1 VIRLV
6 RVELTRLRWRRA
18 VLLLLALG
26 VAATA
31 VIFVGVVVDTRS
43 RTIEDIA
50 ADNGPQVFQEVD
62 RCVTHPRQ
70 YSVSKDEPD
79 LQTACE
85 NRIVGYY
92 GASVLDLVEQR
103 ESGSG
108 PALVAL
114 LTIILLLAGTTFVGH
129 DWNTGSM
136 SNQLLFEPRRL
147 RVWAAKGIAVALVA
161 GTVTLALLM
170 AYWTGLWAVASAR
183 DLPIPE
189 HAVAAAY
196 KQAVLGTALVVG
208 AALLGYALTML
219 LRTTVGSLGLLLA
232 TTFLG
237 IVVVW
242 TGFGGAERL
251 MPWGNFVA
259 YVVGGYTYYSQSACF
274 DADCSS
280 NAHTIGRAGGAVYF
294 LVALGVVAAASL
306 LSFRR
311 RDVP

>member
-1 VIRLV
+1 MIRLV

-26 VAATA
+26 VVATA
-31 VIFVGVVVDTRS
+31 VIFVGVVANTRS
-43 RTIEDIA
+43 RTIDDIA
-50 ADNGPQVFQEVD
+50 ADNGPQVLQEVK
-62 RCVTHPRQ
+62 RCTTHPRQ
-70 YSVSKDEPD
+70 YSIRKDEPD

-85 NRIVGYY
+85 NRIAGYY

-114 LTIILLLAGTTFVGH
+114 LSIILLLAGTTFVGH

-136 SNQLLFEPRRL
+136 SNQLLFEPRRR
-147 RVWAAKGIAVALVA
+147 RVWAAKAIAVAMVA
-161 GTVTLALLM
+161 GTVTLALLA
-170 AYWTGLWAVASAR
+170 AYWSGLWAVASAR
-183 DLPIPE
+183 DLSIPE

-232 TTFLG
+232 TTFGG

-242 TGFGGAERL
+242 TGFGGAERF
-251 MPWGNFVA
+251 MPWSNFVA
-259 YVVGGYTYYSQSACF
+259 YVVGGYTYYDQDSCTSF
-274 DADCSS
+274 DCTST
-280 NAHTIGRAGGAVYF
+280 AHTIGRPGGALYF
-294 LVALGVVAAASL
+294 VVALVIVAGASL
-306 LSFRR
+306 LSFRS

>member
-26 VAATA
+26 VVATA
-31 VIFVGVVVDTRS
+31 VIFVGIVANTRS
-43 RTIEDIA
+43 RTIDDIA
-50 ADNGPQVFQEVD
+50 ADNGPQVLQEVT
-62 RCVTHPRQ
+62 RCVAHPRQ
-70 YSVSKDEPD
+70 YGFRTDEPN

-85 NRIVGYY
+85 QRIAGYY
-92 GASVLDLVEQR
+92 GASALDLVDQR

-114 LTIILLLAGTTFVGH
+114 LAVILLLAGTTFAGH

-147 RVWAAKGIAVALVA
+147 RVWVAKGIAVTLVA
-161 GTVTLALLM
+161 GTVTLALLV
-170 AYWTGLWAVASAR
+170 AYWSGLWAVAAAR
-183 DLPIPE
+183 DVPIAE

-196 KQAVLGTALVVG
+196 KQAVLGTIIVVG
-208 AALLGYALTML
+208 AAGLGFALTML

-237 IVVVW
+237 IVMVW
-242 TGFGGAERL
+242 TGYGGAERF
-251 MPWGNFVA
+251 MPWSNFVA
-259 YVVGGYTYYSQSACF
+259 FVVGGYTYYSDASCF
-274 DADCSS
+274 SLSCSS
-280 NAHTIGRAGGAVYF
+280 TAHTIGRPAGAVYF
-294 LVALGVVAAASL
+294 AVVLAVVAAASL
-306 LSFRR
+306 LSFRS